1 MRISRPD
8 VAMPVTF
15 TIDVQRRLL
24 IARASGMLVD
34 DDLREGRRELLD
46 DPDFDR
52 DFNELFD
59 AREVVEVAFSA
70 EAMARMAQTSV
81 LARESRRAFLATTAY
96 QYRMACLFV
105 TLAQPY
111 QPNVQVFRDMDEA
124 LAWLAS

>member
-1 MRISRPD
+1 
-8 VAMPVTF
+8 MPVTF
-15 TIDVQRRLL
+15 IIDRQRRLL
-24 IARASGMLVD
+24 IAHASGVLVD
-34 DDLREGRRELLD
+34 DDLQESRRTLLD

-59 AREVVEVAFSA
+59 AREVEEVAFSA

-81 LARESRRAFLATTAY
+81 LAREVRRAFVAATPY

-111 QPNVQVFRDMDEA
+111 QPNVQVFRDIDEA